1 MTDFVGHFIKH
12 EPLFSVVIYIKELYV
27 RTSSINLKE
36 IFQQSRVLQVLQI
49 MHFLVIAIYVTSW
62 LAE

>member
-1 MTDFVGHFIKH
+1 MTDFVGHFIKP